1 MSDPEAP
8 LAPPAA
14 PRVMICPHCDWP
26 AIQEVKGQ
34 AEEPPEDPADEAS
47 PLSSEFTLLQCAN
60 CHKVSLQLRDI
71 WFFDS
76 PNEVPQFV
84 YPARRQLS
92 DDIPEKLR
100 QEFGEARTCFDTK
113 AYTAT
118 VVMVR
123 RTLEGIAANNGI
135 TERNLVR
142 QISKMRDQGLIDT
155 SIADWA
161 DGLRVLG
168 NQGAH
173 YTGRKVSRE
182 DANDALD
189 FAEALLDHI
198 YVYKRR
204 FEEFKK
210 RRDAKLPHQ
219 TGTH

>member
-1 MSDPEAP
+1 MSETEVP
-8 LAPPAA
+8 LTPPAE
-14 PRVMICPHCDWP
+14 PLVMICPHCNLP
-26 AIQEVKGQ
+26 AIQKVKGQ
-34 AEEPPEDPADEAS
+34 AEESSDDPAVETYPMS
-47 PLSSEFTLLQCAN
+47 FEFTLLQCEN
-60 CHKVSLQLRDI
+60 CDKVSLQVRDI
-71 WFFDS
+71 WPFDS
-76 PNEVPQFV
+76 PGEVPQFV

-92 DDIPEKLR
+92 SDIPEKLR
-100 QEFGEARTCFDTK
+100 QEFEEARTCFDTK

-123 RTLEGIAANNGI
+123 RTLEGIAVDNGI
-135 TERNLVR
+135 AERNLVR

-210 RRDAKLPHQ
+210 RREAKLPHQ
-219 TGTH
+219 ASTH